1 MMRSTGPLAAL
12 GVAVAAL
19 SACAASAAPRTTPDE
34 PAQNGSRPQVIRPG
48 APGQPSTVGP
58 ASAAPVR
65 IPHVKA
71 DVEFMQGMIGHHA
84 QALEM
89 VDLLET
95 RSDSADMKLLG
106 LRIKVSQQD
115 EIRFMQQWL
124 RDRGET
130 APDEHAHHAHGFT
143 PMPGMLTAA
152 EMDTLRAA
160 KGREFD
166 RLFLEGMIKHHGGAL
181 TMVEQLFKTEGAGQE
196 AMVNAFANEVFAD
209 QQMEIDRMSAMW
221 RGLQK

>member
-1 MMRSTGPLAAL
+1 MTLIARVLS
-12 GVAVAAL
+12 L
-19 SACAASAAPRTTPDE
+19 SAAAILAVSCRSAAP
-34 PAQNGSRPQVIRPG
+34 PAQGPAIVRPG
-48 APGQPSTVGP
+48 APGEDSTVTT
-58 ASAAPVR
+58 APPRPVS
-65 IPHVKA
+65 ILHTKA
-71 DVEFMQGMIGHHA
+71 DVAFMQGMIGHHA

-89 VDLLET
+89 VDLMESRT
-95 RSDSADMKLLG
+95 ESSDMKLLG

-115 EIRFMQQWL
+115 EIKFMQQWL

-181 TMVEQLFKTEGAGQE
+181 TMVEQLFTTEGAGQE

-209 QQMEIDRMSAMW
+209 QQMEIDRMRAMW